1 MRHRESVGKSARG
14 LLILA
19 GLLVGVVVSVPAQSP
34 LSPVAVGKPAHDFS
48 LTLLSGQKVKLSD
61 FRGKVLLLNFWA
73 SW

>member
-1 MRHRESVGKSARG
+1 MGYREYLGKSVRG

-19 GLLVGVVVSVPAQSP
+19 GLLLGVVLSVSAQSP
-34 LSPVAVGKPAHDFS
+34 LAPIAVGKPARDFS
-48 LTLLSGQKVKLSD
+48 LTLLSGEKVTLSD

>member
-1 MRHRESVGKSARG
+1 MGYRESVGKLATG

-19 GLLVGVVVSVPAQSP
+19 GLLLGVVVSVPAQSP
-34 LSPVAVGKPAHDFS
+34 LSPVVVGKPAHDFS
-48 LTLLSGQKVKLSD
+48 LTLFSGQKVKLSD